1 MTDAVAMPR
10 FVRVVLVAVFLTAA
24 ACGGG
29 SSSKRTTSTLGSQGA
44 NAGPGSKA
52 TTAACALITQADATK
67 LFGHAAQSKKA
78 DNPSG
83 AESVCVWAA
92 DTNPDPNS
100 IDDISYLLQV
110 RVYDGAQYY
119 GEKYMKAPK
128 SISGLGD
135 KAFTNV
141 QGPLVQAQFVKDGKT
156 VTMAYSINAIAADP
170 KPKASDQ
177 QDEIVALAR
186 TAASRL

>member
-1 MTDAVAMPR
+1 
-10 FVRVVLVAVFLTAA
+10 
-24 ACGGG
+24 
-29 SSSKRTTSTLGSQGA
+29 
-44 NAGPGSKA
+44 
-52 TTAACALITQADATK
+52 
-67 LFGHAAQSKKA
+67 
-78 DNPSG
+78 
-83 AESVCVWAA
+83 VWAA